1 MKNKQSVVVEYD
13 VSGGKQTNLKQR
25 KFFWR
30 IQNVNGKPLNMDNIL
45 QGELAV
51 IQEKA
56 PE

>member
-1 MKNKQSVVVEYD
+1 MKNKPSVVVECD
-13 VSGGKQTNLKQR
+13 VSGSKQTNLKQR

-30 IQNVNGKPLNMDNIL
+30 IQNINGKPLNVDDIL

-51 IQEKA
+51 VQEKA